1 MIKFRFLLFLAL
13 PIQLFAQQN
22 LLPIS
27 SFNKDQLLA
36 PRKNLYGVNSS
47 FFPRSEGQYDLKTI
61 IRDSSKQY
69 YEIAER
75 LFKKHLFE
83 IKGDGYS
90 IYVSPVLNIALGKDY
105 SDTNE
110 RRLFNNTR
118 GFLIEIDLLDK
129 FSFSTALYENQNRFT
144 QYETGYF
151 KSVGERY
158 PNYLDSAYF
167 IDNAMIP
174 GGARTK
180 PFKVD
185 GFDYAYAIGNVV
197 YAPKSYLRFMAGNNA
212 NFVGD
217 GYRSLFLSD
226 NSVPSIYGRADVTF
240 AKKFD
245 YTVLRSKQ
253 FNLLRRPIYT
263 TVEAYYE
270 AKLYSSQFLNFR
282 ATDKL
287 SFSLFDGSYWSVGDS
302 ISSIKVDGAYYIPLP
317 FIGGLLANNAQKV
330 NMLSGLQM
338 AFLPIPE
345 VRLYGQ
351 LALSNWNS
359 KSIGSQ
365 IGIRYY
371 NPFGL
376 KEGMIQLEY
385 NNVPKRL
392 YLSDN
397 SRLNYSASNL
407 PSAHPKGN
415 GFQEYILRFNF
426 SKKRWYA
433 DVKSVLY
440 QLKDYEENN
449 LIAVNFS
456 ISSETGTI
464 FHQQTEVGY
473 RFNKKINLE
482 LFLQHLYR
490 TSSFA
495 GETTTNAIYFG
506 IRTGLIN
513 HYNDF

>member
-1 MIKFRFLLFLAL
+1 MNKLGFLLLLFL
-13 PIQLFAQQN
+13 PISLIGQQN

-27 SFNKDQLLA
+27 SFYKDQLLA
-36 PRKNLYGVNSS
+36 PRNNSYGTKSS
-47 FFPRSEGQYDLKTI
+47 FYPRSEGEYDLKQI

-69 YEIAER
+69 YEFTDH

-83 IKGDGYS
+83 IIGEGYS
-90 IYVSPVLNIALGKDY
+90 LYISPVLNLAVGNDY
-105 SDTNE
+105 GDTNE

-118 GFLIEIDLLDK
+118 GFLVEVDLLDK

-144 QYETGYF
+144 EYESAYYR
-151 KSVGERY
+151 SAGERY
-158 PNYLDSAYF
+158 PNIDSTYF
-167 IDNAMIP
+167 VDNAMIP

-185 GFDYAYAIGNVV
+185 GFDYAYAIGNLV
-197 YAPKSYLRFMAGNNA
+197 YAPTKYLRFMAGNNT
-212 NFVGD
+212 NFVGE

-226 NSVPSIYGRADVTF
+226 NSVPSTYARADMTF
-240 AKKFD
+240 AKRFD
-245 YTVLRSKQ
+245 YTMMRSKQ

-282 ATDKL
+282 ASDKL
-287 SFSLFDGSYWSVGDS
+287 SISLFEGSYWNVGDS
-302 ISSIKVDGAYYIPLP
+302 ISSKKVNAGYFIPLP
-317 FIGGLLANNAQKV
+317 YVGGLLANNTNEV
-330 NMLSGLQM
+330 STLSGLQM
-338 AFLPIPE
+338 SYIPIPQI
-345 VRLYGQ
+345 RLYGQ
-351 LALSNWNS
+351 LALTNWNT

-365 IGIRYY
+365 VGMRYY
-371 NPFGL
+371 TPFGL
-376 KEGMIQLEY
+376 KEGLIQLEY

-392 YLSDN
+392 YVSDN

-415 GFQEYILRFNF
+415 GFQEFIFRFNY

-440 QLKDYEENN
+440 QLKNYEATN
-449 LIAVNFS
+449 LIASNYNLTTQS
-456 ISSETGTI
+456 GSI
-464 FHQQTEVGY
+464 FHQQTEIGY
-473 RFNKKINLE
+473 RFNKKVNLE
-482 LFLQHLYR
+482 LFVQSLYR
-490 TSSFA
+490 TSSID
-495 GETTTNAIYFG
+495 GQRTTNAIYFG
-506 IRTGLIN
+506 LRTGLTN